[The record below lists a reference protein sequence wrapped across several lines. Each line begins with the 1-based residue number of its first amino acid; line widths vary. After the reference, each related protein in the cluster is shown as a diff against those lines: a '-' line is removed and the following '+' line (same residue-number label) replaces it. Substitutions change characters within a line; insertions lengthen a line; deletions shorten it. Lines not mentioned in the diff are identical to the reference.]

1 MICGWLR
8 LGASV
13 AVVELRG
20 CGLLRLGA
28 PVAVVELRVYGW
40 LRLRAHVA
48 MTVPGLDHGSSLC
61 SLSCLLFR
69 SFNEVSVFLYSFND
83 KKVVGREYFAAPS

>member
-1 MICGWLR
+1 M
-8 LGASV
+8 

-28 PVAVVELRVYGW
+28 PVAVVELRICGW

-48 MTVPGLDHGSSLC
+48 MTVPGLDHGSTFC

-69 SFNEVSVFLYSFND
+69 SFNKVLVFRFAFNN
-83 KKVVGREYFAAPS
+83 KKVVGRGYFAAPS